1 MHKAWTHL
9 LLFCC
14 GCVALGLSYGCAGP
28 TPARQEV
35 VRSLRILGVR
45 SEPPAARPG
54 ETIQLTALIANPYG
68 RKVRYRWLACKSR
81 SQANSGC
88 SNRDDAIL
96 LGTSAKASYK
106 VPEDFVPENASLV
119 DQFRGV
125 YLTITLV
132 VETDVDQEEAIKR
145 VVVSKLPTNKNPNF
159 SNLEMFAGNSDQPEA
174 EPWTY
179 QPGQAYKF
187 VPTINKDSFE
197 SSLTLS
203 PDGTITVTTENMVL
217 AWYITIGQLR
227 GGRQSLGK
235 SPARTWVAPGPDAVV
250 SQATMYILMRDGRG
264 GIQWLERTLRKRE
277 P

>member
-1 MHKAWTHL
+1 MHKALTYL
-9 LLFCC
+9 LLFCS
-14 GCVALGLSYGCAGP
+14 GCLALGLSYGCAGP

-54 ETIQLTALIANPYG
+54 ETIQLTALIANPFG

-81 SQANSGC
+81 NQANSGC
-88 SNRDDAIL
+88 ANRDDAIS

-125 YLTITLV
+125 YLPITLV

-159 SNLEMFAGNSDQPEA
+159 SNLEMFAGDSDKPEA

-179 QPGQAYKF
+179 QPGQTYKF

-217 AWYITIGQLR
+217 AWYITIGQIR

-250 SQATMYILMRDGRG
+250 SQATIYILMRDGRG